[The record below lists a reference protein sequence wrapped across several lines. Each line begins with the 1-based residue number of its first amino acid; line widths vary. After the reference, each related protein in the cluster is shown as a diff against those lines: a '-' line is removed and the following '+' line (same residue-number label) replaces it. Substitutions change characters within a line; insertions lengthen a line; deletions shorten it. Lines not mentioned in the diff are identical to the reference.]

1 MISQKKK
8 RKKVYYIV
16 KLYEMKMHKQH
27 NTRSNLFLKILIL
40 RVKLFKLNVYR
51 RFMCASLDIYVLKN
65 LYVVNKLNF
74 LFT

>member
-1 MISQKKK
+1 
-8 RKKVYYIV
+8 
-16 KLYEMKMHKQH
+16 MKMHKQH